1 MLKLP
6 SQIIK
11 VDFQKKRFKIWSNKL
26 KDTKIKMIKSEEK
39 LKPKMV
45 LKVIVQMLN
54 MQLMMK
60 NSKVRFLKMTRK
72 MFYQRFLKLNHG
84 FLAIKTQRL
93 KIMKE
98 SKKRLKE
105 FTIQ

>member
-1 MLKLP
+1 
-6 SQIIK
+6 
-11 VDFQKKRFKIWSNKL
+11 
-26 KDTKIKMIKSEEK
+26 MIKSEEK

-54 MQLMMK
+54 MQLMIK

-72 MFYQRFLKLNHG
+72 MLCQKFLKLNNG

-93 KIMKE
+93 KIMKA